1 MRESLVAVLA
11 LERLLSCVDSL
22 VFLQVMFEFESLA
35 TVTTFEFTQVRAVLV
50 VGHVS
55 LKFVEGWELF

>member
-22 VFLQVMFEFESLA
+22 VLLQVMFEFESLA
-35 TVTTFEFTQVRAVLV
+35 AVATFEFTQVRPVLV
-50 VGHVS
+50 VGHVA
-55 LKFVEGWELF
+55 LELVEGWELF